1 MGYFVLY
8 VKEDFCQIDELL
20 CLNVLVLAVS
30 YSLIK
35 QEIGLSLAQLS
46 IGNFYLSKPSSLKL
60 FSLTN
65 R

>member
-8 VKEDFCQIDELL
+8 VKEGFCQIDELL
-20 CLNVLVLAVS
+20 CLNVLVVS
-30 YSLIK
+30 CSLIM

-46 IGNFYLSKPSSLKL
+46 LSNFYLSKPSSLKL